1 MAVVRALTIERNAMA
16 EQDSRECLRLDLCN
30 HAHQLDRGIRR
41 RGFPTREISRDQQSN
56 AFRRE

>member
-16 EQDSRECLRLDLCN
+16 EQDSRECLRLDLW
-30 HAHQLDRGIRR
+30 DRGIRR